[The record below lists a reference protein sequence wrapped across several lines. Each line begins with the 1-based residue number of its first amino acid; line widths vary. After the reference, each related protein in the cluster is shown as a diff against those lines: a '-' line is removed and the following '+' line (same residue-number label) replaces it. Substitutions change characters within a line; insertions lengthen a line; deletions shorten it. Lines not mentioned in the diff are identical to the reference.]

1 MEVAKNL
8 NFSRSVRMK
17 TGAFFLL
24 IFGTIFMFCCS
35 QHYPVFTEMTLDS
48 NLVTDCWTKT
58 IGDLNGDGVNDLVIG
73 GHVSGGIWTY
83 YSPDFIKEQITD
95 KAGAS
100 TDAEIADID
109 NDGDNDLVAVFDNEI
124 FWFENPGWT
133 VHVVKDSLITHDIVV
148 TDFDG
153 DHLIDIAAR
162 NQGEFGS
169 SGEKIFIL
177 KQVDPNNWSYSE
189 IPIQNGEGLESAD
202 LNNDKRSD
210 LIING
215 SLFENTGNIQQWK
228 EHNFADTWVW
238 KNAFIACSDINN
250 DGRKDII
257 MSPSELKGTK
267 YRISWFESPE
277 NISLKWEEHIVV
289 PDIETVI
296 HFIGGADFNQDGST
310 DIVYAEMTQGAN
322 PDEVAI
328 LYNHGGNNWEK
339 RVISTGGSHSMRI
352 TDIDNDGD
360 PDLFGANWNDNI
372 VKIWMNNLK

>member
-24 IFGTIFMFCCS
+24 IFGTIFMFGCS
-35 QHYPVFTEMTLDS
+35 QHYPVFTERTLDS

-58 IGDLNGDGVNDLVIG
+58 IGDLNDDGVNDLVIG
-73 GHVSGGIWTY
+73 GHVSGGIWIY
-83 YSPDFIKEQITD
+83 YSHDFRKEQVTNR
-95 KAGAS
+95 AGAS

-109 NDGDNDLVAVFDNEI
+109 NDGDKDLVAIFDNDI
-124 FWFENPGWT
+124 LWFENPGWT
-133 VHVVKDSLITHDIVV
+133 VHVVKDSLVTHDIVV
-148 TDFDG
+148 ADFDG
-153 DHLIDIAAR
+153 DRLTDIAAR

-177 KQVDPNNWSYSE
+177 KQNDPDNWSYSE
-189 IPIQNGEGLESAD
+189 IPIRDGEGLESSD

-215 SLFENTGNIQQWK
+215 SWFENTGNVKKWE
-228 EHNFADTWVW
+228 EHIFTDTWVW
-238 KNAFIACSDINN
+238 KNAFIACDDINN
-250 DGRKDII
+250 DGKKDII
-257 MSPSELKGTK
+257 MSPSELNGTK

-277 NISLKWEEHIVV
+277 NTSLKWQEHIVV
-289 PDIETVI
+289 PEIETVI
-296 HFIGGADFNQDGST
+296 HFIGGADFNQDGRA
-310 DIVYAEMTQGAN
+310 DLVYSEMTQGAD

-328 LYNHGGNNWEK
+328 LYNLGENKWEK

-360 PDLFGANWNDNI
+360 PDLFGANWNDHI
-372 VKIWMNNLK
+372 VKMWTNKLK